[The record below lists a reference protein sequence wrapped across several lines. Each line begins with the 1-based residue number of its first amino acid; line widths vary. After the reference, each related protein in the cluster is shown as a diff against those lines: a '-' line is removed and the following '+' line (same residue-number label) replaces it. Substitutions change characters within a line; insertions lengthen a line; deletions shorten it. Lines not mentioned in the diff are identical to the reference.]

1 MCQSLRSLKHH
12 LNCFN
17 CKQFFKTIK
26 KDLNRLKEWNTMRP
40 KKKSVM
46 CFDKRYINTASNKNQ
61 TAEFGITFFKEHIY
75 IHASKKI
82 Y

>member
-1 MCQSLRSLKHH
+1 
-12 LNCFN
+12 
-17 CKQFFKTIK
+17 
-26 KDLNRLKEWNTMRP
+26 MRP

-75 IHASKKI
+75 TYMRQKNLLRIQIK
-82 Y
+82 